1 MREYSSLRPAPR
13 SVRPP
18 RARTKTIRARPC
30 LGDVHESKRLLQAM
44 SRRGMARAASSCA
57 GDTLPSITRHDGAGR
72 PAQRAAA
79 PFVFGMVK
87 IRHALAYARPARLPD
102 PLTDCAGCVRAARA
116 QEVCCGQSLRVGA
129 LPRVGELR
137 IIAYYRA
144 ERPRVPAAAAERR
157 AALYNA
163 DLSVHPGGGL
173 RLMGALRA
181 LWVGVVGVCQ
191 RLGARP

>member
-1 MREYSSLRPAPR
+1 
-13 SVRPP
+13 
-18 RARTKTIRARPC
+18 
-30 LGDVHESKRLLQAM
+30 
-44 SRRGMARAASSCA
+44 MARAASACA
-57 GDTLPSITRHDGAGR
+57 GDTLPSTTQHDGAGR

-137 IIAYYRA
+137 VIAYYRA

-157 AALYNA
+157 AALYNT

-173 RLMGALRA
+173 RLMALYGRCGPGC
-181 LWVGVVGVCQ
+181 W
-191 RLGARP
+191 RLPAPGRSAPTGPV

>member
-1 MREYSSLRPAPR
+1 
-13 SVRPP
+13 
-18 RARTKTIRARPC
+18 
-30 LGDVHESKRLLQAM
+30 
-44 SRRGMARAASSCA
+44 MAN
-57 GDTLPSITRHDGAGR
+57 P
-72 PAQRAAA
+72 
-79 PFVFGMVK
+79 
-87 IRHALAYARPARLPD
+87 
-102 PLTDCAGCVRAARA
+102 
-116 QEVCCGQSLRVGA
+116 LRVVA
-129 LPRVGELR
+129 LPRVGELH

-173 RLMGALRA
+173 QLMGALRA